1 MSYRVRIDAYQG
13 PFDLLLSLVSR
24 QKIDIGAISIA
35 DITDQYLEEIEHMKD
50 LDLDIASDFLVVAAT
65 LLQIKASS
73 LLPKESMEIIELD
86 DELANLTPEQ
96 TRDILVE
103 RLITYKKFKNAASA
117 LGIRMENEARMH
129 PRQASLE
136 EDFIGLMPDFLK
148 SVTLHNLAVICAGIA
163 AKRDVFLLEA
173 EHIAAVPISMEK
185 HVEGIYHSMQRRE
198 HCTFEQLVGDKPTA
212 ELVVVTFLAILE
224 LYKRG
229 VIKIQQE
236 SAFAEIK
243 LNIVEGA
250 PEITDF
256 SVPDWGMPDDP
267 SLDELDEEQQE
278 NNDEAVQDADDV
290 MAQNESSN
298 DVTQD
303 KLPREDEVSSELAD
317 TTSHGTQIDKQ
328 EVEEGEE

>member
-13 PFDLLLSLVSR
+13 PFDLLLTLVSR

-35 DITDQYLEEIEHMKD
+35 DITDQYLAEVERMKD

-73 LLPKESMEIIELD
+73 LLPKDGIEQIELD
-86 DELANLTPEQ
+86 DEFADLTPEQ

-103 RLITYKKFKNAASA
+103 RLVVYKQFKNAAAA
-117 LGIRMENEARMH
+117 LGMRMENEAKMH

-136 EDFIGLMPDFLK
+136 EQFLGLMPDYLK
-148 SVTLHNLAVICAGIA
+148 GTTLHGLAVICADIA
-163 AKRDVFLLEA
+163 ARRDAFLLEA

-185 HVEGIYHSMQRRE
+185 HVEGIYRSMRRRE
-198 HCTFEQLVGDKPTA
+198 SCTFSQLVGDAPTP

-229 VIKIQQE
+229 VIRICQDA
-236 SAFAEIK
+236 AFAEIQ
-243 LNIVEGA
+243 LDIDADA

-256 SVPDWGMPDDP
+256 SVPDWGMPEDP
-267 SLDELDEEQQE
+267 SLEQLDDEGARDASDEDTQDEE
-278 NNDEAVQDADDV
+278 
-290 MAQNESSN
+290 
-298 DVTQD
+298 
-303 KLPREDEVSSELAD
+303 
-317 TTSHGTQIDKQ
+317 
-328 EVEEGEE
+328 

>member
-13 PFDLLLSLVSR
+13 PFDLLLTLVSR

-35 DITDQYLEEIEHMKD
+35 DITDQYLAEVERMKD

-73 LLPKESMEIIELD
+73 LLPKDGIEQIELD
-86 DELANLTPEQ
+86 DEFADLTPEQ

-103 RLITYKKFKNAASA
+103 RLVVYKQFKNAAAA
-117 LGIRMENEARMH
+117 LGMRMENEAKMH

-136 EDFIGLMPDFLK
+136 ERFLGLMPDYLK
-148 SVTLHNLAVICAGIA
+148 GTTLHGLAVICADIA
-163 AKRDVFLLEA
+163 ARRDTFLLEA

-185 HVEGIYHSMQRRE
+185 HVEGIYRSMRRRE
-198 HCTFEQLVGDKPTA
+198 SCTFSQLVGDTPTP

-229 VIKIQQE
+229 VIRICQDA
-236 SAFAEIK
+236 AFAEIQ
-243 LNIVEGA
+243 LDIDADA

-256 SVPDWGMPDDP
+256 SVPDWGMPEDP
-267 SLDELDEEQQE
+267 SLEQLDGE
-278 NNDEAVQDADDV
+278 DVQDAP
-290 MAQNESSN
+290 NE
-298 DVTQD
+298 DMQD
-303 KLPREDEVSSELAD
+303 
-317 TTSHGTQIDKQ
+317 
-328 EVEEGEE
+328 EE

>member
-13 PFDLLLSLVSR
+13 PFDLLLTLVSR

-35 DITDQYLEEIEHMKD
+35 DITDQYLAEVERMKD

-73 LLPKESMEIIELD
+73 LLPKDGIEQIELD
-86 DELANLTPEQ
+86 DEFADLTPEQ

-103 RLITYKKFKNAASA
+103 RLVVYKQFKNAAAA
-117 LGIRMENEARMH
+117 LGMRMENEAKMH

-136 EDFIGLMPDFLK
+136 EQFLGLMPDYLK
-148 SVTLHNLAVICAGIA
+148 GTTLHGLAVICADIA
-163 AKRDVFLLEA
+163 ARRDTFLLEA

-185 HVEGIYHSMQRRE
+185 HVEGIYRSMRRRE
-198 HCTFEQLVGDKPTA
+198 SCTFSQLVGDAPTP

-229 VIKIQQE
+229 VIRICQDA
-236 SAFAEIK
+236 AFAEIQ
-243 LNIVEGA
+243 LDIDADA

-256 SVPDWGMPDDP
+256 SVPDWGMPEDP
-267 SLDELDEEQQE
+267 SLGQLDDEGARDASDEDTQDEE
-278 NNDEAVQDADDV
+278 
-290 MAQNESSN
+290 
-298 DVTQD
+298 
-303 KLPREDEVSSELAD
+303 
-317 TTSHGTQIDKQ
+317 
-328 EVEEGEE
+328 

>member
-13 PFDLLLSLVSR
+13 PFDLLLTLVSR

-35 DITDQYLEEIEHMKD
+35 DITDQYLAEVERMKD

-73 LLPKESMEIIELD
+73 LLPKDGIEQIELD
-86 DELANLTPEQ
+86 DEFADLTPEQ

-103 RLITYKKFKNAASA
+103 RLVVYKQFKNAAAA
-117 LGIRMENEARMH
+117 LGMRMENEAKMH

-136 EDFIGLMPDFLK
+136 EQFLGLMPDYLK
-148 SVTLHNLAVICAGIA
+148 GTTLHGLAVICADIA
-163 AKRDVFLLEA
+163 ARRDTFLLEA

-185 HVEGIYHSMQRRE
+185 HVEGIYRSMRRRE
-198 HCTFEQLVGDKPTA
+198 SCTFSQLVGDAPTP

-229 VIKIQQE
+229 AIRICQDA
-236 SAFAEIK
+236 AFAEIQ
-243 LNIVEGA
+243 LDIDADA

-256 SVPDWGMPDDP
+256 SVPDWGMPEDP
-267 SLDELDEEQQE
+267 SLEQLDDED
-278 NNDEAVQDADDV
+278 VQDAP
-290 MAQNESSN
+290 NE
-298 DVTQD
+298 DMQD
-303 KLPREDEVSSELAD
+303 
-317 TTSHGTQIDKQ
+317 
-328 EVEEGEE
+328 EE

>member
-13 PFDLLLSLVSR
+13 PFDLLLTLVSR

-35 DITDQYLEEIEHMKD
+35 DITDQYLAEVERMKD

-73 LLPKESMEIIELD
+73 LLPKDGIEQIELD
-86 DELANLTPEQ
+86 DEFADL

-103 RLITYKKFKNAASA
+103 RLVVYKQFKNAAAA
-117 LGIRMENEARMH
+117 LGMRMENEAKMH

-136 EDFIGLMPDFLK
+136 EQFLGLMPDYLK
-148 SVTLHNLAVICAGIA
+148 GTTLHGLAVICADIA
-163 AKRDVFLLEA
+163 ARRDTFLLEA

-185 HVEGIYHSMQRRE
+185 HVEGIYRSMRRRE
-198 HCTFEQLVGDKPTA
+198 SCTFSQLVGDAPTP

-229 VIKIQQE
+229 VIRICQDA
-236 SAFAEIK
+236 AFAEIQ
-243 LNIVEGA
+243 LDIDADA

-256 SVPDWGMPDDP
+256 SVPDWGMPEDP
-267 SLDELDEEQQE
+267 SLEQLDDEDAQDAPDEDMQDEE
-278 NNDEAVQDADDV
+278 
-290 MAQNESSN
+290 
-298 DVTQD
+298 
-303 KLPREDEVSSELAD
+303 
-317 TTSHGTQIDKQ
+317 
-328 EVEEGEE
+328 

>member
-13 PFDLLLSLVSR
+13 PFDLLLTLVSR

-35 DITDQYLEEIEHMKD
+35 DITDQYLAEVERMKD

-73 LLPKESMEIIELD
+73 LLPKDGIEQIELD
-86 DELANLTPEQ
+86 DEFADLTPEQ

-103 RLITYKKFKNAASA
+103 RLVVYKQFKNAAAA
-117 LGIRMENEARMH
+117 LGMRIENEAKMH

-136 EDFIGLMPDFLK
+136 EQFLGLMPDYLK
-148 SVTLHNLAVICAGIA
+148 GTTLHGLAVICADIA
-163 AKRDVFLLEA
+163 ARRDTFLLEA

-185 HVEGIYHSMQRRE
+185 HVEGIYRSMRRRE
-198 HCTFEQLVGDKPTA
+198 SCTFSQLVGDAPTP

-229 VIKIQQE
+229 VIRICQDA
-236 SAFAEIK
+236 AFAEIQ
-243 LNIVEGA
+243 LDIDADA

-256 SVPDWGMPDDP
+256 SVPDWGMPEDP
-267 SLDELDEEQQE
+267 SLEQLDDEGARDASDEDTQDEE
-278 NNDEAVQDADDV
+278 
-290 MAQNESSN
+290 
-298 DVTQD
+298 
-303 KLPREDEVSSELAD
+303 
-317 TTSHGTQIDKQ
+317 
-328 EVEEGEE
+328 